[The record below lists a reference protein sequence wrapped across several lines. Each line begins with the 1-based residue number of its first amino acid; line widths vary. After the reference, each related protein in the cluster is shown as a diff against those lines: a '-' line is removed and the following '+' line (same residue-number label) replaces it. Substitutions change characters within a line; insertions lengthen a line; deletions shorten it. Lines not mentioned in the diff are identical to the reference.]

1 MRHSPRVIVSCAL
14 TGGIHTPSMSAGLP
28 VTAQEMIE
36 QGIGAVESGAA
47 ILHLHA
53 RDPADGR
60 PDPRPETYK
69 PFVTELHEKTDAI
82 LNITT
87 GGSTRMSVDDRLAAA
102 KHFQPELA
110 SLNLGSMNFVY
121 SGAAK
126 RDFDWQYPWERE
138 YLLQSEDTIFSNT
151 FRQIE
156 STLQMLGKE
165 AGTKFEFECYDVGHL
180 YTLAYFADRG
190 LVEPPFFVQTVLGVL
205 GGIGPDLDNLLYLV
219 RTADRLFGDDY
230 YLSAFGAGKNQ
241 IPVVTQSMLLGG
253 NVRVG
258 LEDNLFIG
266 KGEMAPNNAAQV
278 DLAVSI
284 MQNLGLQLATPDE
297 VRNLLGLKGKASTK
311 FGRP

>member
-53 RDPADGR
+53 RDPTDGR

-151 FRQIE
+151 FRKIE

-180 YTLAYFADRG
+180 YTLAHFADRG

-266 KGEMAPNNAAQV
+266 KGKWPQ
-278 DLAVSI
+278 I
-284 MQNLGLQLATPDE
+284 MQHRLILQSPSCKT
-297 VRNLLGLKGKASTK
+297 
-311 FGRP
+311 